1 MTERKDIYDKY
12 CYKDKKCNLVIPVNK
27 YTFKINGNFLEKH
40 FTLILKLKQ
49 VLSSVGVNINFIN
62 NLFYNID
69 YITYICMGHG
79 VSFFKYY
86 LYNNYYGPNNFD
98 KLLIPNSEILIKV
111 PIKHGWKYENLIKF
125 NLPRWDKFNLLNK
138 TINETGKIKSNSIFI
153 MFTFRELKAGKEIS
167 NDYINNIV
175 DLLNNEQLINN
186 LANKNIT
193 LYFSLHHTVM
203 SLKEKFKFGRNIK
216 YIYENDISECLSKIN
231 LLITDYSSIIFDV
244 IYRKKPYIIYI
255 PDANDSKINENYREV
270 CYNLI
275 KNFTNNDFGFENVF
289 FELNSTLEKINYYID
304 NEFRLDNR
312 LVKFYKEFN
321 FPQGCFMDDFI
332 GSLLK
337 L

>member
-1 MTERKDIYDKY
+1 
-12 CYKDKKCNLVIPVNK
+12 
-27 YTFKINGNFLEKH
+27 
-40 FTLILKLKQ
+40 
-49 VLSSVGVNINFIN
+49 
-62 NLFYNID
+62 
-69 YITYICMGHG
+69 
-79 VSFFKYY
+79 
-86 LYNNYYGPNNFD
+86 
-98 KLLIPNSEILIKV
+98 
-111 PIKHGWKYENLIKF
+111 
-125 NLPRWDKFNLLNK
+125 
-138 TINETGKIKSNSIFI
+138 

-289 FELNSTLEKINYYID
+289 FELNSTLEKINYY
-304 NEFRLDNR
+304 N
-312 LVKFYKEFN
+312 
-321 FPQGCFMDDFI
+321 
-332 GSLLK
+332 
-337 L
+337 